1 MEINKVLCYSAIII
15 AGLVTLIFL
24 LDATLGLMGRIS
36 LVLDI
41 LFIIAGAFVLWQGL
55 ETARAVSRTR
65 PPGVVRSSP
74 RPRRLERD
82 ERWSPV
88 RTPSYL
94 CG

>member
-1 MEINKVLCYSAIII
+1 MQINKILCYAAIVI

-55 ETARAVSRTR
+55 ETAREMR
-65 PPGVVRSSP
+65 
-74 RPRRLERD
+74 
-82 ERWSPV
+82 
-88 RTPSYL
+88 
-94 CG
+94 

>member
-1 MEINKVLCYSAIII
+1 MEINKVLCYAAIVI

-55 ETARAVSRTR
+55 ETARE
-65 PPGVVRSSP
+65 
-74 RPRRLERD
+74 L
-82 ERWSPV
+82 
-88 RTPSYL
+88 
-94 CG
+94 

>member
-1 MEINKVLCYSAIII
+1 MEINKVLCYAAIVI

-55 ETARAVSRTR
+55 ETAREMR
-65 PPGVVRSSP
+65 
-74 RPRRLERD
+74 
-82 ERWSPV
+82 
-88 RTPSYL
+88 
-94 CG
+94 

>member
-55 ETARAVSRTR
+55 ETAREL
-65 PPGVVRSSP
+65 G
-74 RPRRLERD
+74 
-82 ERWSPV
+82 
-88 RTPSYL
+88 
-94 CG
+94 